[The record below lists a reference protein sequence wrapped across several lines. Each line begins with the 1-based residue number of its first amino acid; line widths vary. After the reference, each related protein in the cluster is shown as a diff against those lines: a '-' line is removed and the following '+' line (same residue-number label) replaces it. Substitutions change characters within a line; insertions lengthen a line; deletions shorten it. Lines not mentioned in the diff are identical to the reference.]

1 MIVARRKA
9 LILRIGNMINKLA
22 TNSPAVANRHFVLSR
37 PDSIGDVVLT
47 LPMAGVLKAAFP
59 GCRVSLL
66 GRNYTRPLALA
77 CEHLDGVYAWDEIES
92 TPHVEQVAQ
101 FRAMGADAIFHVLP
115 KPEIARLAKAAQ
127 IPLRIATSRRMSH
140 WLTCNRLVY
149 LHRHHS
155 PLHEAQLNLK
165 LLRGV
170 GLRDTYSLDEMRD
183 CFGLNIVPQLRPA
196 LAAAIDPERFNLIVH
211 PKSGGTSREW
221 PIEHFAALIGNLR
234 AARFNVFVTGSPR
247 EAEQVRSSLPMNLP
261 HVHDVMGRL
270 MLTDLIALMHR
281 VDGLLAASTG
291 PLHMAAAIGLHVVGL
306 YAPVGS
312 KHAGRW
318 GPIGPRTRVFQLP
331 EKCSLCRRSNVC
343 ACMRRITSAEVSAY
357 LCGLARPAT
366 TDGVATTP
374 ARR

>member
-1 MIVARRKA
+1 MTHKP
-9 LILRIGNMINKLA
+9 GS
-22 TNSPAVANRHFVLSR
+22 TRHFVLSR
-37 PDSIGDVVLT
+37 ADSIGDVVLT
-47 LPMAGVLKAAFP
+47 LPMVGVLKAAFP
-59 GCRVSLL
+59 CCRVSLL
-66 GRNYTRPLALA
+66 GRSYTRPLALA
-77 CEHLDGVYAWDEIES
+77 CEHLDGVYAWDEIE
-92 TPHVEQVAQ
+92 TAPHAEQVAR
-101 FRAMGADAIFHVLP
+101 FRAMSADVIFHVLP
-115 KPEIARLAKAAQ
+115 KPEIARLAKAAR

-170 GLRDTYSLDEMRD
+170 GLRDTYSIKEIRD
-183 CFGLNIVPQLRPA
+183 CFGLSIVPELPA
-196 LAAAIDPERFNLIVH
+196 KLAAAIDPERFNLIVH

-221 PIEHFAALIGNLR
+221 PIEHFAALIGNLP
-234 AARFNVFVTGSPR
+234 AERFNIFVTGSPR
-247 EAEQVRSSLPMNLP
+247 EAEQVTASLPMHLP

-270 MLTDLIALMHR
+270 LLTDLIALMHR
-281 VDGLLAASTG
+281 VDGLLAVSTG
-291 PLHMAAAIGLHVVGL
+291 PLHVAAAIGLHVVGL

-331 EKCSLCRRSNVC
+331 ENCSLCRRSNVC
-343 ACMRRITSAEVSAY
+343 ACMRRITPAEVSAY
-357 LCGLARPAT
+357 LCCLARPAPA
-366 TDGVATTP
+366 DAAAITP